1 MIKLKQLYSEIKPV
15 PAKLYNQ
22 LYDKM
27 DDLMVLSIKYVDD
40 EDEYDLDIELSTIL
54 NSYDIHDTYKVDK
67 QELMSKLSID
77 QAKELL
83 QKLKELEEDYG

>member
-1 MIKLKQLYSEIKPV
+1 MIKLKQLYSEIKSV